1 MSQVRYSIRDVPE
14 ILDKQIREAAKRSKL
29 SINQLVIK
37 ALQSV
42 FLDSSKISSER
53 NLDWFIGKD
62 NIPKEFEETVNDMRK
77 IDPNI
82 W

>member
-14 ILDKQIREAAKRSKL
+14 TLDKKIREAARRGKL
-29 SINQLVIK
+29 SINQLVIN
-37 ALQSV
+37 ALQAV
-42 FLDSSKISSER
+42 FLDSTKSKAER

-62 NIPKEFEETVNDMRK
+62 NIPKEFEETVKDMRK
-77 IDPNI
+77 IDPNL